1 MKAALFTLF
10 IGMFFIL
17 GIYNSALAIDENE
30 LNVKLENMAIQRGI
44 TDKAE
49 IEKLK
54 LQVLSILKTRERFTY
69 LDLKEPCKKDIKS
82 YCPDKTDIS
91 NTLECIKENRDDV
104 SNLCENA
111 LRNAYGSRPIKEAQ
125 LYNGVK
131 IPAGS
136 TFFYDPQGNVLGVI
150 ASENFK
156 YKNIYF
162 KKGQIRFHPEGI
174 SVGHLVSDQYI
185 DSIKYK
191 AGGIGPFFNKKG
203 YVTNATLA
211 ENTEIEGIVYKRDT
225 QIEFHRKGKVKHGTV
240 ANNVTVQDEVYL
252 SGSIIWFEKNGEI
265 RKF

>member
-1 MKAALFTLF
+1 MKAALFTLL
-10 IGMFFIL
+10 IGVLFIL
-17 GIYNSALAIDENE
+17 GACNSALAIDENE

-69 LDLKEPCKKDIKS
+69 LDLKEPCKEDIKL
-82 YCPDKTDIS
+82 YCPDISNIS

-111 LRNAYGSRPIKEAQ
+111 LRNTYGSLPIKEAQ
-125 LYNGVK
+125 LYNGVQ
-131 IPAGS
+131 IPKGS
-136 TFFYDPQGNVLGVI
+136 TFFFDPQGTVLGVI
-150 ASENFK
+150 TSENFK

-162 KKGQIRFHPEGI
+162 KKGQIQFHAVGI
-174 SVGHLVSDQYI
+174 SVGDLVSDQYI

-191 AGGIGPFFNKKG
+191 AGGIGPFFNKEG

-211 ENTEIEGIVYKRDT
+211 EDTEIEGIVYKIDT
-225 QIEFHRKGKVKHGTV
+225 QIEFHGKGKVKHGTI
-240 ANNVTVQDEVYL
+240 ANNVTVQDEIYL
-252 SGSIIWFEKNGEI
+252 SGSIIWFDKDGDI